1 MDTFGKRLVYA
12 RNKKDY
18 SQKQLAELMG
28 ITPTRLN
35 YWEKDK
41 REPDIQMLKKL
52 SELLGVDSDF
62 LIGNW
67 REDFYEDYQNARNDA
82 ERLYL
87 LQSRGV
93 PPGLRADYRRLTG
106 PLTNESELNEDELY
120 LVELYRR
127 ANQDDRDVIKHI
139 LKKYEDPDKAAPA
152 SAG

>member
-12 RNKKDY
+12 RNKKGY

-41 REPDIQMLKKL
+41 REPDIPMLKKL
-52 SELLGVDSDF
+52 SEILGIDSDF

-67 REDFYEDYQNARNDA
+67 PDDYYEDYWNARSDKD
-82 ERLYL
+82 RLYL

-93 PPGLRADYRRLTG
+93 PPGLKSEYARLSG
-106 PLTNESELNEDELY
+106 PLTSDSELNEEELY
-120 LVELYRR
+120 LIELYRR
-127 ANQDDRDVIKHI
+127 ANEDDCQAVRLI
-139 LKKYEDPDKAAPA
+139 LRKYEDPTSDAR
-152 SAG
+152 AGVG

>member
-12 RNKKDY
+12 RNKKEY

-41 REPDIQMLKKL
+41 REPDILMLKKL
-52 SELLGVDSDF
+52 SEILEVDSDF

-67 REDFYEDYQNARNDA
+67 PDDFYEDYQNARSDQ

-93 PPGLRADYRRLTG
+93 PPGLRSDYIRLTG
-106 PLTNESELNEDELY
+106 PLTNDSELSENELY
-120 LVELYRR
+120 LIELYRR
-127 ANQDDRDVIKHI
+127 ANQDDQDVIMHI
-139 LKKYEDPDKAAPA
+139 LKKYEDPAEQAPA

>member
-12 RNKKDY
+12 RNKKEY

-28 ITPTRLN
+28 ITPTRVN

-41 REPDIQMLKKL
+41 REPDILMLKKL

-67 REDFYEDYQNARNDA
+67 PDDFYEDYQNARND
-82 ERLYL
+82 EEKLYL

-93 PPGLRADYRRLTG
+93 PPGLRSDYIRLAG
-106 PLTNESELNEDELY
+106 PLSNDSELSENELY
-120 LVELYRR
+120 FIELYRR
-127 ANQDDRDVIKHI
+127 ASDDDRDVIKHI
-139 LKKYEDPDKAAPA
+139 LKKYEDPTRNERA